1 MFNQIALAIQVAK
14 TQKGV
19 KEIPGSV
26 DNPKIVEYAQSCTL
40 QAQDDETAWCSS
52 FVNWCVLIAAI
63 LLNPYT
69 AKNLMVKYR
78 FETKDIDL
86 FFKSAITLA
95 PSLGFDAAKIQTLFD
110 THFPVVLGTRSA
122 MARSFLNFG
131 THTQSPGDKPA
142 IVIFSRGNNGYS
154 GHVAFKL
161 KIGLLTINCLGG
173 NQNNQ
178 VCETGYTKGRT
189 LGYAVLPS
197 YDIKPLTLIGA

>member
-1 MFNQIALAIQVAK
+1 MFNQIALAQKVAE

-40 QAQDDETAWCSS
+40 QAQEDETAWCSS

-95 PSLGFDAAKIQTLFD
+95 PRLGFDAAKIQALVD
-110 THFPVVLGTRSA
+110 THFPVILGTRSA

-131 THTQSPGDKPA
+131 TRTQDPGSKAA
-142 IVIFSRGNNGYS
+142 IVVFSRGNNGYS
-154 GHVAFKL
+154 GHVAFKV
-161 KIGLLTINCLGG
+161 KIGLLNISCLGG

-178 VCETGYTKGRT
+178 VCETGYLKGRT
-189 LGYAVLPS
+189 LGYATLPS
-197 YDIKPLTLIGA
+197 YDIKPSTLIGA